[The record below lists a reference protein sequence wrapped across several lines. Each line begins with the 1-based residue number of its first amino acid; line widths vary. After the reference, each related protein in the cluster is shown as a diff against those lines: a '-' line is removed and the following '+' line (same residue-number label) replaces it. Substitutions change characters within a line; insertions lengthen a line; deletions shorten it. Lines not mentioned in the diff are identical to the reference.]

1 MYFDS
6 VDLVHDIYYK
16 IYKNITT
23 LVITYHNFEV
33 DFYAFVIYFILKF

>member
-6 VDLVHDIYYK
+6 VNLVHNIK
-16 IYKNITT
+16 YKNITT